1 MTDELG
7 HTTMAKLNSIPK
19 VWAQPLPS
27 DIDTVPAGP
36 PPDIPPI
43 GSQPAA
49 MQRLIVKARRLFE
62 ERPIFTRRALMNMLP
77 DMDCNIVDQSSAK
90 YVYQYVGY
98 LWASGPWRD
107 AVVRFGVD
115 PRKDPECRKYQTM
128 IFMLEKEPKDSRAK
142 YIRPKPEPAKTEQ
155 IMRRESHLFDGRN
168 VSMDGKVW
176 QVCDITDPLLME
188 LLATTNVR
196 KECHVSLEHC
206 R

>member
-7 HTTMAKLNSIPK
+7 HTTMANLNLLPK
-19 VWAQPLPS
+19 VWAQPLPY

-43 GSQPAA
+43 GSQPPA
-49 MQRLIVKARRLFE
+49 MQRLIAKARRLFE
-62 ERPIFTRRALMNMLP
+62 ERPIFTRRALLNMLP
-77 DMDCNIVDQSSAK
+77 DKDCNIVDKSSAK

-128 IFMLEKEPKDSRAK
+128 MFMLEKEPKDSRAK
-142 YIRPKPEPAKTEQ
+142 YSRPRPEPAKTEQ

-176 QVCDITDPLLME
+176 QVCDIMDPLLMDI
-188 LLATTNVR
+188 LATTNIR